1 MPACTV
7 AAPGRGMRFSC
18 LCGCSTSCGILHTMV
33 AETAFHSEEQFDQ
46 EEFRLWLDCRPRSDI
61 NHYELINGRIVMTPP
76 AGWPHGSIGTQIL
89 TILNSHVRANKLGI
103 VLDSSAGYDLPS
115 GDTLEPDV
123 SFISTTRF
131 AAGPKPVDGQF
142 LKIVPTLVVEIL
154 SRSTARRDRTEK
166 KAVYASNGVD
176 EYWIADAGCKEIIVF
191 CRGARGFGAGTTYS
205 KGRLTSKVLPQL
217 NLQVKDVFEI

>member
-1 MPACTV
+1 
-7 AAPGRGMRFSC
+7 MRF
-18 LCGCSTSCGILHTMV
+18 LDELRYTTDMV

-46 EEFRLWLDCRPRSDI
+46 EEFRRWLDCRPRSDI

-76 AGWPHGSIGTQIL
+76 AGWPHGGIETRISAAL
-89 TILNSHVRANKLGI
+89 DSHVRAQKLGL
-103 VLDSSAGYDLPS
+103 VLGSSAGYDLPS
-115 GDTLEPDV
+115 GDTIEPDV
-123 SFISTTRF
+123 SFISAARF

-176 EYWIADAGCKEIIVF
+176 EYWIVDAGRKEIIAF
-191 CRGARGFGAGTTYS
+191 HRSARGFGAGTTYS
-205 KGRLTSKVLPQL
+205 KGRLTSKVLPGL
-217 NLQVKDVFEI
+217 NLHVKDVFEL